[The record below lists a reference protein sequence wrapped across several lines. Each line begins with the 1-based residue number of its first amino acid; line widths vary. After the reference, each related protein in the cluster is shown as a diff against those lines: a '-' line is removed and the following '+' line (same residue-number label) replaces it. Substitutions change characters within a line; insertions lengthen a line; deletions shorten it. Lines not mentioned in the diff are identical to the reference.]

1 MRIILVLFIAILLGC
16 SHKKKLNENEK
27 HYVHI
32 DGRDTTRIRLIRF
45 PDRFYGEMV
54 NTKPGGY
61 RVTGEISGNVK
72 GDTLIGDYHYTP
84 YKWKEK
90 KRVPFAV
97 LADGNNYLE
106 GKGKVLIY
114 MGIPYYVE
122 NTLSFQNPKRIFIPE

>member
-1 MRIILVLFIAILLGC
+1 
-16 SHKKKLNENEK
+16 
-27 HYVHI
+27 
-32 DGRDTTRIRLIRF
+32 
-45 PDRFYGEMV
+45 MV

-97 LADGNNYLE
+97 LPDGNNYLE